1 MVISYFAKVSRPLF
15 PLISQSVSNSAL
27 KSTNKSFCV
36 KLIQFRQ
43 YSVQNLQSAMRF
55 IQFQRKG
62 EQSTRLGAL
71 SEDGQTFV
79 DLSAQGSVP
88 NDMIDFIK
96 SNVSLADVDA
106 KIKAG
111 KWETLDE
118 NVLLLA
124 PVSKPEKI
132 VCIGLNYL
140 GHCQEQNKEA
150 PKEPMFFSKYASTL
164 TGPTGDVI
172 LHKIST
178 VGLEQRLGLSRKMSV
193 RIRN

>member
-1 MVISYFAKVSRPLF
+1 
-15 PLISQSVSNSAL
+15 
-27 KSTNKSFCV
+27 
-36 KLIQFRQ
+36 
-43 YSVQNLQSAMRF
+43 MRF

-62 EQSTRLGAL
+62 DKSSRLGVL

-79 DLSAQGSVP
+79 DLTAQGNVP
-88 NDMIDFIK
+88 SDMIEFIK
-96 SNVSLADVDA
+96 SAVPLSDVEA
-106 KIKAG
+106 QVKAA
-111 KWETLDE
+111 KWEAISD

-124 PVSKPEKI
+124 PVTQPEKI

-150 PKEPMFFSKYASTL
+150 PKEPMFFSKFASTL

-178 VGLEQRLGLSRKMSV
+178 VC
-193 RIRN
+193 